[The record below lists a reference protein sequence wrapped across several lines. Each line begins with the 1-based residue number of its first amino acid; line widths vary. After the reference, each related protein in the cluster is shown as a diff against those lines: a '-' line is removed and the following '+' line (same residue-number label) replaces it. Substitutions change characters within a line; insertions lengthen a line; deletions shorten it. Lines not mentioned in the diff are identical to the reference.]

1 MDKESKDKLIALS
14 IAFLLTAMFA
24 IPYFYI
30 QYFNKP
36 EIKVAK
42 GEQGKSVLASIIQP
56 IKGFGENFAD
66 IFKGEVYIKE

>member
-30 QYFNKP
+30 HALAHICTYIVHALYQPCN
-36 EIKVAK
+36 VK
-42 GEQGKSVLASIIQP
+42 GVT
-56 IKGFGENFAD
+56 
-66 IFKGEVYIKE
+66 